1 MQHHDIWRGLDA
13 LAARHGLS
21 TSGLARQAGL
31 DPTAFNRSKRM
42 GRDGRPRWPSTESVA
57 RALEAVGAGLG
68 DLVALIEPA
77 PAVSLPA
84 LPMTDAGEAF
94 SEEGTPLPGAW
105 GVVRLPWPAA
115 PGAFLLV
122 IDDDRMN
129 PVLLPGQMV
138 LVEPGAGARAG
149 SRVVARLT
157 DGRLVAG
164 LLAARDGGGLRLEA
178 ANPEW
183 PAIGLDAGA
192 LDWIARITW
201 ASQ

>member
-1 MQHHDIWRGLDA
+1 MQHQDIWRGLDA

-21 TSGLARQAGL
+21 ASGLARRAGL

-84 LPMTDAGEAF
+84 LPMAEAGDAFTADGA
-94 SEEGTPLPGAW
+94 PRPGAW
-105 GVVRLPWPAA
+105 GAVRLPCPAA
-115 PGAFLLV
+115 PGAFILV
-122 IDDDRMN
+122 IDDERMS
-129 PVLLPGQMV
+129 PVLVPGQKV
-138 LVEPGAGARAG
+138 LVEPGPGAQAG

-157 DGRLVAG
+157 SGRLIAG
-164 LLAARDGGGLRLEA
+164 RLAAGDGAGLRLAA
-178 ANPEW
+178 ANPDW
-183 PAIGLDAGA
+183 PAVALPPGA
-192 LDWIARITW
+192 VDWIARIAW